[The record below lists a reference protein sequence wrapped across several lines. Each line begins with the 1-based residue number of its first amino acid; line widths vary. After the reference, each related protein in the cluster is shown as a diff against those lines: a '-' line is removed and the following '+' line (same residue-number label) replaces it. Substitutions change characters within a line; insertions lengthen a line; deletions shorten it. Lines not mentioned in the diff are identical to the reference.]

1 MVLYPGATL
10 SRVPTKHPRVS
21 VTVTPPLQEARE
33 RLRRRGVT
41 ASVAELALV
50 GARELL
56 AEAEATHSDEQRR
69 QELRKRLTSR
79 LRSEDALDPC
89 ALREV
94 REHGWTRA

>member
-1 MVLYPGATL
+1 M
-10 SRVPTKHPRVS
+10 PTKHPRVS

-33 RLRRRGVT
+33 QLRRRGINP
-41 ASVAELALV
+41 SVAELALA

-56 AEAEATHSDEQRR
+56 AEAQARDADQQRR

-79 LRSEDALDPC
+79 LRNGATLDPD

>member
-1 MVLYPGATL
+1 M
-10 SRVPTKHPRVS
+10 PTKHPRVS

-33 RLRRRGVT
+33 RLQRRGVT
-41 ASVAELALV
+41 ATVAELALL

-56 AEAEATHSDEQRR
+56 AEAEANDADEQRR

-79 LRSEDALDPC
+79 LRSGDALDPG
-89 ALREV
+89 ALGEV